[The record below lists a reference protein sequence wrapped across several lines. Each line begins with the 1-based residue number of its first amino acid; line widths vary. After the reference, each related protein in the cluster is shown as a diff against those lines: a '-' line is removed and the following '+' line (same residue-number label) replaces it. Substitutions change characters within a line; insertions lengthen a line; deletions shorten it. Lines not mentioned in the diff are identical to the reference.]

1 MLSDSLF
8 NHTILSVQYKS
19 AAVTFQGYCLCS
31 ICNNRRMKNVNMRMG
46 QGKYALSIP
55 ACSTWRE
62 KIMDCFPCDEYS
74 SCKGKKRLALGVFF
88 ALALPAHLP
97 SGSRQRLSR
106 KAGKEPVKC
115 RAQYAK
121 PPGNP
126 AKSVS
131 KMSLLQLCLQGCIWV
146 WW

>member
-1 MLSDSLF
+1 MSSDSVF

-55 ACSTWRE
+55 ACSTCRE

-74 SCKGKKRLALGVFF
+74 SCKGKKRLALGGFI

-97 SGSRQRLSR
+97 SGSQQESR
-106 KAGKEPVKC
+106 K
-115 RAQYAK
+115 RAR
-121 PPGNP
+121 
-126 AKSVS
+126 
-131 KMSLLQLCLQGCIWV
+131 
-146 WW
+146 